1 MATNDEIVM
10 DIDEDFLEETN
21 VKVLNDYHEKTG
33 KPVYIHTYPDN
44 LALVFPK
51 VETYGNSGNR
61 EQDLIDK
68 AACIMAVIPWAQA
81 FDDGNRRTSITAA
94 GTFLNDNGYDI
105 GIDTKNENKELRE
118 LLQEI
123 KKHRRDLEPNLMKQL
138 ILYISERIRKY
149 ESKT

>member
-1 MATNDEIVM
+1 MTTNDEIVM

-21 VKVLNDYHEKTG
+21 VKVLNNYHEKTK
-33 KPVYIHTYPDN
+33 KPVYLHTYSEN

-51 VETYGNSGNR
+51 VETYGNSENR

-68 AACIMAVIPWAQA
+68 AACIMAVIPWAQV

-105 GIDTKNENKELRE
+105 GIDTKNENKELRK

-123 KKHRRDLEPNLMKQL
+123 KKHSRDLDRKLMTQL
-138 ILYISERIRKY
+138 ILYISKRITKH